1 MQSPQRGDRLIP
13 TFMQEPWQSA
23 AHELTFI
30 GPFRIHGV
38 PAANTGGNQREKCLG
53 VLAPRPA

>member
-23 AHELTFI
+23 AHKLTFI
-30 GPFRIHGV
+30 GPICIHGV
-38 PAANTGGNQREKCLG
+38 PATNTGGNQREK
-53 VLAPRPA
+53 